1 MQSHLRLVYVIVVVV
16 VVVVLVIVVVVGV
29 IVIVAHLVVVR
40 AMEGHLHVVQQ
51 RGMIRRGLCGHACA
65 FIHSSEGVPWGPR
78 HGIQTTR
85 VVYGFRQRTSER
97 KRDDVAMILLHPQI
111 HACSIPSRQ
120 AHCGGR
126 ETICSS

>member
-1 MQSHLRLVYVIVVVV
+1 MQSHLRLVYVIVVIV

-85 VVYGFRQRTSER
+85 VVYGFRQTDFGAQTR
-97 KRDDVAMILLHPQI
+97 
-111 HACSIPSRQ
+111 
-120 AHCGGR
+120 
-126 ETICSS
+126 